1 MARIEVPAERFGR
14 AYAGEPREET
24 LATQREKT
32 FRDRARTRCA
42 ERGAAGTGRAFHRS
56 RSQIHQPTG
65 SQAMCERR
73 TTESAYESS
82 GAQGS
87 GPTRLCRPAEAR
99 RAVERAVA
107 ERCRMTHT
115 SCDPQALGDAVLVAS
130 ELTSN
135 AILHGGGVTDFHVD
149 VAGPCLCVS
158 VSDRSDEVPVARP
171 RSTPTGGTGW
181 AAAAGPSCAGSPVT
195 CACPSCRPAASAS
208 PPWSR

>member
-1 MARIEVPAERFGR
+1 
-14 AYAGEPREET
+14 
-24 LATQREKT
+24 
-32 FRDRARTRCA
+32 
-42 ERGAAGTGRAFHRS
+42 
-56 RSQIHQPTG
+56 
-65 SQAMCERR
+65 MCERR

-158 VSDRSDEVPVARP
+158 VSDSSDEVPVARP
-171 RSTPTGGTGW
+171 AVDAHGRYRVGGRGW
-181 AAAAGPSCAGSPVT
+181 PIVCRLARDVRVSELPAGGKCITAVVPLT
-195 CACPSCRPAASAS
+195 
-208 PPWSR
+208 